1 MKEMVSRNRGRNGH
15 GWRWGPITRMR
26 SLDPGGYGSNKP
38 QLGAGPPTS
47 GTQKAPTAVA
57 VGVTVGSGCH
67 AHRMTTKRSQ
77 FGSLADRVGQSV
89 PLDDSRV
96 RHVWLDGVIPA
107 LVVDRRKGASGGG
120 AAAVFA
126 EDRRMVWYIFWH
138 DFRRVPQWDGGP

>member
-107 LVVDRRKGASGGG
+107 LVVDRRKSGERWEGRLSFVSGGRLVCEWV
-120 AAAVFA
+120 AA
-126 EDRRMVWYIFWH
+126 E
-138 DFRRVPQWDGGP
+138 RVTTTSE